1 MTVDTSADVTVDVL
15 RTKTHTDLLETA
27 DERGEEYVEEFLVAG
42 LTSVQSFL
50 ADHDKRLTDL
60 PAVRFDSTISGVNY
74 DPYHR
79 EGEMLLFGGPRGILQ
94 GGYQFLNHRD
104 FLSKPSLLAILSKGL
119 LHAYNQRLVTGRF
132 ARQGRGARL
141 KTSSSVTL
149 YDDYKMLVPG
159 IDEGFTQMFSLYI
172 EADITDSSLR
182 EGYIDAWAEW
192 YRESETVD
200 GDLFEAVASTVSDRI
215 ESADGDA
222 RERIMYGLAMQEPLV
237 RDGEISLLR
246 DRLERH
252 KA

>member
-1 MTVDTSADVTVDVL
+1 MTVDISADVTVDIL

-50 ADHDKRLTDL
+50 SDHDKPLPDL
-60 PAVRFDSTISGVNY
+60 PAVTFDATISGVNY

-79 EGEMLLFGGPRGILQ
+79 DGEMLLFGGPRGILR

-104 FLSKPSLLAILSKGL
+104 FLSKPSLLTILSKGL
-119 LHAYNQRLVTGRF
+119 LHAYNQRLVTERF

-141 KTSSSVTL
+141 KTSAAVTL

-159 IDEGFTQMFSLYI
+159 VDEGFTQMFSLYI
-172 EADITDSSLR
+172 EADITDLSLR
-182 EGYIDAWAEW
+182 EGYIDAWTEW

-200 GDLFEAVASTVSDRI
+200 ADLFEAVASTVSGRI
-215 ESADGDA
+215 ENVDGDA
-222 RERIMYGLAMQEPLV
+222 RDRVIYGLAIQEPLV

-246 DRLERH
+246 DRLGKRE
-252 KA
+252 A